1 MTLTVHR
8 AYLLDV
14 GLQPYDPIH
23 ALQRRLA
30 EARHTGQI
38 PDTLLFVE
46 HEPVITLGRRAQEE
60 HILVPPE
67 VLAREGIIV
76 RRIERGGDV
85 TYHGPG
91 QLVAYPIVHLA
102 SHHLGISDYMH
113 LLEEAILNTLADY
126 GLAAHRR
133 EGYIGVW
140 LGLKKIASL
149 GVRVA
154 RGVTYHGLALNVS
167 PNMRHWGY
175 IIPCGIADATV
186 TSMAH
191 ELASPPPM
199 AEVKG
204 RLAHHLAALL
214 RWNIEPVTQAAIEK
228 VLEAPAG
235 ETNPPD

>member
-1 MTLTVHR
+1 MTLHR

-23 ALQRRLA
+23 TLQRRLA
-30 EARHTGQI
+30 AARRREAL
-38 PDTLLFVE
+38 PDVLLFVE
-46 HEPVITLGRRAQEE
+46 HEPVITLGRRADET
-60 HILVPPE
+60 H
-67 VLAREGIIV
+67 VLAPKDVLAQEGIIV

-102 SHHLGISDYMH
+102 SHRLGISEYMH
-113 LLEEAILNTLADY
+113 LLEQAVLETLADY
-126 GLAAHRR
+126 GLVAHRR

-140 LGLKKIASL
+140 LGQKKIASF

-167 PNMRHWGY
+167 PEMRHWGY
-175 IIPCGIADATV
+175 IIPCGIADAQV
-186 TSMAH
+186 TSMAL

-199 AEVKG
+199 EEVKA
-204 RLAHHLAALL
+204 RLAEHLAALL
-214 RWNIEPVTQAAIEK
+214 HLAVEPISLDDIQRSLPT
-228 VLEAPAG
+228 LEEEG
-235 ETNPPD
+235 